1 MIIFTTIICLTVKTF
16 TDFINI
22 AGAVGSVTV
31 GFVLPELLY
40 LKAFK
45 VTMLEKAGCLF
56 IATFGI
62 LGSIYSICYSVS
74 KMVVIKA
81 NIINQTKE
89 SCLKVKTL

>member
-62 LGSIYSICYSVS
+62 LGSIYSIYYSVS
-74 KMVVIKA
+74 KMVKGDL
-81 NIINQTKE
+81 
-89 SCLKVKTL
+89 S